1 MVELISSPG
10 RLYVH
15 TQMEKTIVD
24 SILVFLWWWAEQRI
38 DNTAGMD
45 GVGMG
50 LILHHKSLG
59 KWVFS
64 FLFTDEQFLFCSL
77 PFSNDRCSWFGENF
91 FQLMYPCSANL
102 TNFPFLKGKPY
113 QFSSCKLQWNYET
126 SSNCFYFPLFL
137 HVMCTCLC

>member
-1 MVELISSPG
+1 MYIPKWRKPLWTPSLCFFDDGLSSELTTLQERMASEWGSSCTTSRWASESFPFFS
-10 RLYVH
+10 
-15 TQMEKTIVD
+15 QMNK
-24 SILVFLWWWAEQRI
+24 F
-38 DNTAGMD
+38 
-45 GVGMG
+45 
-50 LILHHKSLG
+50 
-59 KWVFS
+59 F
-64 FLFTDEQFLFCSL
+64 FCSL